1 MLVRGL
7 ASTPMEALSVEALAE
22 EVLVVEVLAVE
33 AIVLEALAVAGLA
46 VVAAIVSDEGETREE
61 GQLAIADAPSGCW
74 GGVRGDVVASFSR
87 AAYNQAVC
95 ACHARPAYLNGEVL
109 LGPRTRHAPTHR
121 IIDTPFQRSVS
132 HLRVLVAVRS
142 SGDHNISVAK
152 FATANRTCEAVIM
165 VLVARF
171 PHITAAASHHHQRAM
186 QDDIKRCVSC

>member
-74 GGVRGDVVASFSR
+74 GPV
-87 AAYNQAVC
+87 
-95 ACHARPAYLNGEVL
+95 
-109 LGPRTRHAPTHR
+109 
-121 IIDTPFQRSVS
+121 
-132 HLRVLVAVRS
+132 
-142 SGDHNISVAK
+142 
-152 FATANRTCEAVIM
+152 
-165 VLVARF
+165 
-171 PHITAAASHHHQRAM
+171 
-186 QDDIKRCVSC
+186 